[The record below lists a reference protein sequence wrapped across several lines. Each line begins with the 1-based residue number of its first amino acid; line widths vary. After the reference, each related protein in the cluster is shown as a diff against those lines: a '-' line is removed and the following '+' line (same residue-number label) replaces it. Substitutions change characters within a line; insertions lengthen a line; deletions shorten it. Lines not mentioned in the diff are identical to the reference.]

1 MALDSFNPKIFPMRE
16 LARTLEALEKIKATS
31 EKVSLVGQYLVSEDN
46 KNLEL
51 KVRFLAGQPLPR
63 GSKEPLNI
71 GWSLI
76 LEAFGELGALSPG
89 WDQIY
94 RRYGDLGEA
103 LFHLLEISGWKPEG
117 NPVSL
122 EELDEFFRII
132 SEMKG
137 TDSRKKKKNLLKT
150 FIKRLTPLEVK
161 FFLRLIFQD
170 MRVGLKEN
178 LVEVAI
184 SKAFGVSL
192 KRVREANLL
201 LSDIGKVAL
210 SLKEGRLDEETLIP
224 GNPFK
229 FMLAETAPSSEELF
243 QGEIK
248 EFLAEDKYDG
258 IRAQL
263 HSSSGKVWLFSRNLE
278 EIGLNFPEITKSM
291 EGFEREVILDGEIV
305 AFKENVLPFFYLQ
318 QRLHRVHPQKFV
330 DEIPVSFFVFD
341 LLFLEGKSLISLP
354 LKERRELLSSLN
366 LPPPLKVAHQ
376 VKVLSSEEMEEAF
389 KKSRE
394 RGNEG
399 LVLKDPN
406 SRYSPGK
413 RGKQWLKYKKE
424 LSTLDCVVVKAE
436 WGHGKRAGL
445 LSDLTFAVKGKGG
458 KLLTIGKAFSGLTDS
473 EIKEL
478 TSWFKE
484 HALEDFKWGFK
495 VEPKIV
501 LEIAFSGIQR
511 SARHESGYALR
522 FPRIK
527 GIRRDKTPEE
537 ISTIEEVEMIFK
549 EGGFK

>member
-1 MALDSFNPKIFPMRE
+1 MKE
-16 LARTLEALEKIKATS
+16 LARTLEALEKTKATS
-31 EKVSLVGQYLVSEDN
+31 EKVGIVADYLASGSGED
-46 KNLEL
+46 LDL
-51 KVRFLAGQPLPR
+51 KARFLSGQPLPT
-63 GSKEPLNI
+63 GSKDPLNI

-76 LEAFGELGALSPG
+76 LEAFRETGALSPG

-103 LFHLLEISGWKPEG
+103 LLHLLENKGWKPRG

-122 EELDEFFRII
+122 KELDEFFKILSGI
-132 SEMKG
+132 KG
-137 TDSRKKKKNLLKT
+137 TDSRKIKKNLLVN
-150 FIKRLTPLEVK
+150 FLRRLTPLEVK
-161 FFLRLIFQD
+161 FFLRLISQD

-201 LSDIGKVAL
+201 FSDIGKVAVA
-210 SLKEGRLDEETLIP
+210 LKEGGLDETTFIT

-243 QGEIK
+243 RGEIG
-248 EFLAEDKYDG
+248 EYLAEDKYDG

-263 HSSSGKVWLFSRNLE
+263 HSSSSGKVWLFSRNLE
-278 EIGLNFPEITKSM
+278 EISGNFPEITRSM
-291 EGFEREVILDGEIV
+291 KEFQREVILDGEIV
-305 AFKENVLPFFYLQ
+305 AFKKKVLPFLYLQ
-318 QRLHRVHPQKFV
+318 QRLHRVRPEKLEE
-330 DEIPVSFFVFD
+330 EIPVSYFVFD
-341 LLFLEGKSLISLP
+341 LLFLDGKSLLSLP
-354 LKERRELLSSLN
+354 LKERRKLLSSLP
-366 LPPPLKVAHQ
+366 LPNPLKLVHQ
-376 VKVLSSEEMEEAF
+376 VKVHSPEEMEEAF
-389 KKSRE
+389 EKSRE

-399 LVLKDPN
+399 LVLKDPD

-413 RGKQWLKYKKE
+413 RGKRWLKYKKE

-445 LSDLTFAVKGKGG
+445 LSDLTFAVKDKDGS
-458 KLLTIGKAFSGLTDS
+458 LLTIGKAFSGLTDS

-484 HALEDFKWGFK
+484 HALEDFRWGFK

-501 LEIAFSGIQR
+501 LEIAFSGIQT
-511 SARHESGYALR
+511 STRHQSGYALR

-527 GIRRDKTPEE
+527 GIRQDKTPED
-537 ISTIEEVEMIFK
+537 ISTIEEIEMIFK
-549 EGGFK
+549 EGGFQ